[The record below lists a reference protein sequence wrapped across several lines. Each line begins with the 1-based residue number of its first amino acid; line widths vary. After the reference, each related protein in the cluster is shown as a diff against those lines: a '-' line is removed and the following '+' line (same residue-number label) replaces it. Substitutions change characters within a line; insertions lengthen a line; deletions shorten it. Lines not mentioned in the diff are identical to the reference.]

1 MNFLYSLIIIYVISF
16 VYSYKD
22 KSNEM
27 NKIVLII
34 VYGISVILWIEFFI
48 IIIAI
53 GFNETNSSYIFN
65 LWNAL
70 DFIALGSI
78 TLSIW
83 KPFLIC
89 FGVVRIV
96 RLLKILSSH
105 KFFNKLKLLIT
116 YIKKNIFPL
125 ISILCIMSSFLVLFG
140 IIGLNLWV
148 GNFHFRC

>member
-1 MNFLYSLIIIYVISF
+1 MRKACIKLKDNTYFMFMNFLFSLIIIYVISF

-65 LWNAL
+65 L
-70 DFIALGSI
+70 
-78 TLSIW
+78 
-83 KPFLIC
+83 
-89 FGVVRIV
+89 
-96 RLLKILSSH
+96 
-105 KFFNKLKLLIT
+105 
-116 YIKKNIFPL
+116 
-125 ISILCIMSSFLVLFG
+125 
-140 IIGLNLWV
+140 
-148 GNFHFRC
+148 